1 MTHTAVQ
8 IQQALD
14 QLPRLQLNELPTPL
28 HFCARL
34 TEQLGGPR
42 IFIKRDDLTGLAFG
56 GNKSRYLEFT
66 LAEAVEQGAD
76 AVVLSAVIQSNHC
89 RQFAAACARVG
100 LKGVVVLY
108 QDENTPMG
116 QRHRITGNYLLDQLF
131 GADIRIAPASE
142 ISAVIDQEMECLR
155 QQGYQPF
162 TGLSGLRSRAAY
174 IQCGLE
180 LASQCGAL
188 DFAARHIFSCSGGNS
203 LAGLVAAFALLGQ
216 QPRFV
221 GVPHNPLQSSP
232 RQAAAQLAAR
242 AREAAEFIGL
252 SCAPAPERLCVT
264 TDCADPTFG
273 LLDPPTREAINL
285 LARSE
290 GILLDPAYTGKA
302 FATLLAHL
310 RQGRLPAD
318 EDVVFVHTGGTP
330 LTFVYGE
337 DLLPDAE
344 K

>member
-1 MTHTAVQ
+1 MTHTPAQ

-14 QLPRLQLNELPTPL
+14 PLPRLQLNELPTPL

-34 TEQLGGPR
+34 
-42 IFIKRDDLTGLAFG
+42 
-56 GNKSRYLEFT
+56 
-66 LAEAVEQGAD
+66 
-76 AVVLSAVIQSNHC
+76 
-89 RQFAAACARVG
+89 G

-116 QRHRITGNYLLDQLF
+116 QRHRATGNYLLDQP
-131 GADIRIAPASE
+131 IRES
-142 ISAVIDQEMECLR
+142 
-155 QQGYQPF
+155 
-162 TGLSGLRSRAAY
+162 
-174 IQCGLE
+174 
-180 LASQCGAL
+180 
-188 DFAARHIFSCSGGNS
+188 
-203 LAGLVAAFALLGQ
+203 
-216 QPRFV
+216 
-221 GVPHNPLQSSP
+221 
-232 RQAAAQLAAR
+232 
-242 AREAAEFIGL
+242 
-252 SCAPAPERLCVT
+252 
-264 TDCADPTFG
+264 
-273 LLDPPTREAINL
+273 INL

-337 DLLPDAE
+337 DLLPYAE